1 MKKILLLLQFIL
13 LVFTAYSQVKTKPGP
28 YPLISSGNWVQD
40 KNYYLLTLFSQ
51 DIAVN
56 KLFAGD
62 SELAKLTQ
70 KKLAAIKASITDC
83 KEARCFTTQVKFSD
97 DEIKAVSARLT
108 ALYQQGNVLDK
119 LVKTKLIPS
128 GTYILYKD
136 LSPLALLIKAWEQDA
151 AGINYAISVYAE
163 GDKPHYPQIDSIS
176 YNVNAKRYGTL
187 MYDCSVTLMGDIK
200 NATLFFEPSLQ
211 AALLY
216 LQINERNDPANYEPM
231 MLTVNKAAIERIKTM
246 KWESY
251 PYSNILVP
259 GAGPDDITSPIS
271 AEGMLR
277 CRLAAQQYQLHRAPF
292 IMVSGGKVHPYKT
305 KYNEAEEMKRYL
317 MQTLHIPENAIIME
331 PHARHTTTN
340 MRNCARQILRYGIPA
355 NKPGIV
361 VTDKSQTD
369 YILNMTSRCEKE
381 LGYVPYKLGKHVAD
395 TEVEYY
401 PAVEALQINPT
412 EPLDPR

>member
-1 MKKILLLLQFIL
+1 MKKILLLLQLIFL
-13 LVFTAYSQVKTKPGP
+13 GFTVYSQVKTTSNP

-40 KNYYLLTLFSQ
+40 KNYYLLTLFSH
-51 DIAVN
+51 DKAVN
-56 KLFAGD
+56 KLLSSDA
-62 SELAKLTQ
+62 ELAKLTQ
-70 KKLAAIKASITDC
+70 KKLSDLKASITDC
-83 KEARCFTTQVKFSD
+83 KDAKCYTTQIKFSD
-97 DEIKAVSARLT
+97 DEVKAVSSRLT
-108 ALYQQGNVLDK
+108 ALYQPGNALDN

-136 LSPLALLIKAWEQDA
+136 LSPSALLVKAWEQDA
-151 AGINYAISVYAE
+151 AGINYAIGVYAE
-163 GDKPHYPQIDSIS
+163 GNKPHYPQVDSIS
-176 YNVNAKRYGTL
+176 SNVNAKRYAVLIYNCSATL
-187 MYDCSVTLMGDIK
+187 LGDVK
-200 NATLFFEPSLQ
+200 NTGLFFEPALQ

-231 MLTVNKAAIERIKTM
+231 MSTVNKAAIDRIKTV
-246 KWESY
+246 KWSDY

-259 GAGPDDITSPIS
+259 GAGPEEITWPLS

-277 CRLAAQQYQLHRAPF
+277 CRLAAQQYHLKQAPF

-317 MQTLHIPENAIIME
+317 VQTLHIPDNAIIME

-340 MRNCARQILRYGIPA
+340 MRNCARQIFRYGIPA
-355 NKPGIV
+355 GKPGIV
-361 VTDKSQTD
+361 ITDKSQTD
-369 YILNMTSRCEKE
+369 YILNMAPRCEKE
-381 LGYVPYKLGKHVAD
+381 LGYVPYKLGKHVSD

-401 PAVEALQINPT
+401 PAVESLQINPT